1 MLDDE
6 LRTARLRS
14 LLRRIQR
21 GESGAP
27 ATALGPRALAALLE
41 TVAAD
46 PRLWES
52 CVRHEPDSRWYGSL
66 YRDDVVDLWLLTW
79 QQDNSTDLHDHG
91 GSSGAF
97 RVLSGALTEFRPV
110 PGPHGTVLGRNARS
124 AGETVAFGPR
134 LVHDVHNV
142 DHIPAVSLHVYSPP
156 LTSMTYYEIGD
167 DPAGNRLAPRHTEPV
182 DVRPSDG
189 PVAERALTV
198 EA

>member
-1 MLDDE
+1 VLDDE
-6 LRTARLRS
+6 LRTGRLRS
-14 LLRRIQR
+14 LVRQIERRE
-21 GESGAP
+21 GSTPSG
-27 ATALGPRALAALLE
+27 GFSPRTLSELLE
-41 TVAAD
+41 TIAAD

-52 CVRHEPDSRWYGSL
+52 CVRHEADSRWYGSL

-110 PGPHGTVLGRNARS
+110 SGPRGTTLGRNARTV
-124 AGETVAFGPR
+124 GQTVAFGPR

-142 DHIPAVSLHVYSPP
+142 DLTPAVSLHVYSPP
-156 LTSMTYYEIGD
+156 LTSMTYYEIAGD
-167 DPAGNRLAPRHTEPV
+167 RLSKRYTEPV

-189 PVAERALTV
+189 PLAERALTV